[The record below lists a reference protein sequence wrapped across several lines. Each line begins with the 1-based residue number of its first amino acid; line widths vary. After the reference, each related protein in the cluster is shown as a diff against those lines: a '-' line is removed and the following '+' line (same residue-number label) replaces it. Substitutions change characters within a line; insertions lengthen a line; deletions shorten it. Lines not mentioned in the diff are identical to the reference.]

1 MANTFLTPDIIAKE
15 ALMVLENNLVMAG
28 LVHRDYSPEFAK
40 VGDTITIRKPAKFIA
55 KNFTGQIS
63 RQDVEEGST
72 TVKLDRWRDVSVDVT
87 SKELTL
93 DIRDFSVQ
101 VVTPAMQA
109 IAQAVD
115 SDVLGAGRGKSGED
129 GCELRITA
137 SAPLCIQKGDYVE
150 FGHNLYR
157 VTETP
162 KYDSYCAYYATK
174 E

>member
-28 LVHRDYSPEFAK
+28 LVVHRDYSPEFAK

-55 KNFTGQIS
+55 KNFAGQIS
-63 RQDVEEGST
+63 RQDVEECST
-72 TVKLDRWRDVSVDVT
+72 TVKLDRWRDFSVDVT

-115 SDVLGAGRGKSGED
+115 SDVLALGVEKAGKTVASSASP
-129 GCELRITA
+129 LRLRCA
-137 SAPLCIQKGDYVE
+137 SRRAIM
-150 FGHNLYR
+150 
-157 VTETP
+157 
-162 KYDSYCAYYATK
+162 
-174 E
+174 

>member
-1 MANTFLTPDIIAKE
+1 M
-15 ALMVLENNLVMAG
+15 
-28 LVHRDYSPEFAK
+28 R
-40 VGDTITIRKPAKFIA
+40 
-55 KNFTGQIS
+55 
-63 RQDVEEGST
+63 T
-72 TVKLDRWRDVSVDVT
+72 TVKLDRWRDFSVDVT

-115 SDVLGAGRGKSGED
+115 SDVLGAGRGKSVED

-162 KYDSYCAYYATK
+162 
-174 E
+174 EI